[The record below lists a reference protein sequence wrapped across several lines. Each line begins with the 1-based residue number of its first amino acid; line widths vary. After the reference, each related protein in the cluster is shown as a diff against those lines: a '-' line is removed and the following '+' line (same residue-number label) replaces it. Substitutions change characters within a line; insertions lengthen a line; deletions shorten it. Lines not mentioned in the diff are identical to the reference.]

1 MFLNVSVDSAS
12 KTTKSSQKKSETR
25 KNGRVDHF
33 QPQFSTPSTCERLN
47 FITVSDR
54 AEPGDHFKVLNLKI
68 NSGTNRL
75 RTKKLKKSLFD
86 PRKKNVLEHFSNF
99 FFVISRFSSMLYNLV
114 ASKVEKTVYLK
125 ISKNP
130 LPTLIIEKIIVMA

>member
-1 MFLNVSVDSAS
+1 MLQSIQRQEQPIIGKN
-12 KTTKSSQKKSETR
+12 KSETR

-33 QPQFSTPSTCERLN
+33 QPRFSTPSTCERLN

-54 AEPGDHFKVLNLKI
+54 AEPGDHFKILNLKI

-86 PRKKNVLEHFSNF
+86 PQKNDVLEFFLNF
-99 FFVISRFSSMLYNLV
+99 FFVNSRF
-114 ASKVEKTVYLK
+114 
-125 ISKNP
+125 
-130 LPTLIIEKIIVMA
+130 

>member
-1 MFLNVSVDSAS
+1 MLQSI
-12 KTTKSSQKKSETR
+12 QHQEQPIIGEKKSETR

-33 QPQFSTPSTCERLN
+33 QPRFSTPSTCERLN

-54 AEPGDHFKVLNLKI
+54 TGPGDHFKVLNLKI

-99 FFVISRFSSMLYNLV
+99 FL
-114 ASKVEKTVYLK
+114 
-125 ISKNP
+125 
-130 LPTLIIEKIIVMA
+130 